1 VITVLAGENGF
12 GLRRELRRIVD
23 RFVAEHGDLALVRL
37 DGDESTYEQMREAIE
52 SVPFLANRKLVVLST
67 PSAQKEFTERAQDLL
82 SDVADT
88 TDVVIVE
95 PKLDKRSA
103 YYKYLKKLPE
113 FHEFAQMD
121 GSQLSGW
128 LSGEAKRQGG
138 SLSSADA
145 RYLVERV
152 GADQQLLSNE
162 LAKLLTYDANI
173 TRAAIDELTDASPQ
187 STIFDLLDAMM
198 AGRQREAMRLYEEQR
213 QLKVEP
219 QQIVA
224 MLAWQLHAMS
234 VAVTAGS
241 RSDDQVARD
250 AKLSPYVVKKTR
262 GLIRGRSVAEI
273 RELVQLALALDV
285 GSKTGKV
292 DIDQGLRNFIVGV

>member
-1 VITVLAGENGF
+1 MIIVLAGENGF

-23 RFVAEHGDLALVRL
+23 GFVAEHGDLALVRL
-37 DGDESTYEQMREAIE
+37 DGDESTYQQMREAIE
-52 SVPFLANRKLVVLST
+52 SVPFLASRKLVVLST
-67 PSAQKEFTERAQDLL
+67 PSAQKEFAERAQDLL
-82 SDVADT
+82 NDIADT

-113 FHEFAQMD
+113 FHEFTQMD
-121 GSQLSGW
+121 GSQLAGW
-128 LSGEAKRQGG
+128 LSDGAKRQGG
-138 SLSSADA
+138 TLSSTDA

-162 LAKLLTYDANI
+162 LVKLLTYDPSI
-173 TRAAIDELTDASPQ
+173 TRALIDELTDASPQ

-198 AGRQREAMRLYEEQR
+198 SGRQREAVHLYEEQR

-224 MLAWQLHAMS
+224 MLAWQLHAMG
-234 VAVTAGS
+234 VVVTAGS
-241 RSDDQVARD
+241 RSDDQIARD
-250 AKLSPYVVKKTR
+250 ARLSPYVVKKTR
-262 GLIRGRSVAEI
+262 GLVRGMGVADI
-273 RELVQLALALDV
+273 RELVQRALALDV
-285 GSKTGKV
+285 GSKTGKI